1 MTNIAECDAMTHY
14 EALARRAVA
23 CPRWRWMPGMLT
35 HIGVRVARV
44 DADQYAVGWYPDGY
58 LSSIDQVAIPD
69 LEDPATLGCLL
80 ALVREVYGSP
90 SLYCRLSSTTRASD
104 GIRAWEVIGYLD
116 ASRSPDG
123 RGGSFRG
130 WGYASEAEALV
141 ATLEAAP

>member
-1 MTNIAECDAMTHY
+1 MTAEL

-23 CPRWRWMPGMLT
+23 CPRWRWMPGMRWIDHRPAPLDP
-35 HIGVRVARV
+35 IALRVADNR
-44 DADQYAVGWYPDGY
+44 PRDGR
-58 LSSIDQVAIPD
+58 DVPPHAMPD
-69 LEDPATLGCLL
+69 LTDPATLGCLL

-90 SLYCRLSSTTRASD
+90 ALYCRLSSTTRKSD
-104 GIRAWEVIGYLD
+104 GIQAWEVIGWLD
-116 ASRSPDG
+116 ASRSPNG